1 MNQTPSNTPLMDSPP
16 GPAGWLPVWIKAVSQ
31 PNEQTFIAIT
41 EQPDATSR
49 TAFIWVFIAGTI
61 SGIVQ
66 SILRTI
72 ILATGGVPQMPIPG
86 LEQFSQQPVGGDAS
100 SIGISLVTGL
110 CLSPVA
116 GLISI
121 LFFAIFTAITQ
132 WVAKLFGGSGTF
144 EKLAYGLAAVTVPFT
159 LVSSV
164 LTLVSAIP
172 YVNICTGILSFGL
185 GIYALVLEIMAVKAV
200 NRFGWGA
207 ATGSILLP
215 AFAIAFFCACLI
227 VAGAALLAPV
237 IGNVFGQ
244 GMPSFSP

>member
-1 MNQTPSNTPLMDSPP
+1 MEQTPSNAPIMDSPP
-16 GPAGWLPVWIKAVSQ
+16 GPAGWLPTWIKAVSQ
-31 PNEQTFIAIT
+31 PNEQTFITIT
-41 EQPDATSR
+41 EHPDATTR

-61 SGIVQ
+61 SGVAQ
-66 SILRTI
+66 SILQAI
-72 ILATGGVPQMPIPG
+72 ILATGGASSMIIPG
-86 LEQFSQQPVGGDAS
+86 LEQFSQQPAGGDAS
-100 SIGISLVTGL
+100 AVGVSLVAGL

-144 EKLAYGLAAVTVPFT
+144 EKLAYGLASITVPFT

-164 LTLVSAIP
+164 LALAGAIP
-172 YVNICTGILSFGL
+172 YVNICTGVLSFGL

-207 ATGSILLP
+207 AVGSVLLP
-215 AFAIAFFCACLI
+215 ALAIAFFCACLV
-227 VAGAALLAPV
+227 VAGTAMLAPI

-244 GMPSFSP
+244 GFPGVSP